1 MISKEKWEALKER
14 LKMLGIKEEEIVEK
28 FILGSGKGGQ
38 KVNKTSS
45 CVFLKHIPTGIQ
57 VKCQEER
64 SREANRLHALR
75 RLCDQIE
82 KQKTGAVAAIEKE
95 IYKIRRQKKRRSRK
109 SKEKMLATKKKKSDV
124 KKLRQ
129 KVNGAGS

>member
-1 MISKEKWEALKER
+1 MISKEKWEALQER
-14 LKMLGIKEEEIVEK
+14 MQQLGIRQEDIVEK
-28 FILGSGKGGQ
+28 FVLGSGKGGQ

-64 SREANRLHALR
+64 SQTANRLYALR

-82 KQKTGAVAAIEKE
+82 KQKKGSIEVLQRE

-109 SKEKMLATKKKKSDV
+109 AKEKMLASKKKHSDV

-129 KVNGAGS
+129 KTDNT